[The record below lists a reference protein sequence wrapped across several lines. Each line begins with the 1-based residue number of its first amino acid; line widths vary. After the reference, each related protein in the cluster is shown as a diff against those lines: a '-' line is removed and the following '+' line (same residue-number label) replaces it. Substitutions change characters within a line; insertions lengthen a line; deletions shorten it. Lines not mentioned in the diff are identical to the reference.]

1 MPDKRKH
8 RGRHPDDD
16 RLFAPSAH
24 APLRLA
30 VDEYAWLLTRGYA
43 ELSARKLVG
52 DHHGLTARQRM
63 AVRRGACSDQALDG
77 RRTKRIESERLT
89 GRALGIDG
97 YNLLI
102 TIEAA
107 LSGGLVFIGRDG
119 CYRDLASV
127 HGTYRKV
134 EETIPAV
141 DIICAYVAGLDPAQV
156 TFLLDRPVANS
167 GRLRALLVERV
178 ATFREANPASPQW
191 QIGLADNPDA
201 DLALFDGVVA
211 TSDSVVLD
219 RCAAWINLAA
229 HIIDDRL
236 PNTSL
241 IDLRVPPNP
250 VRHKDC
256 IGRRW
261 GR

>member
-1 MPDKRKH
+1 VPDKRKH

-16 RLFAPSAH
+16 RLFAPSAQ
-24 APLRLA
+24 APLRRA

-43 ELSARKLVG
+43 ELSALKLVG
-52 DHHGLTARQRM
+52 DHYDLTVRQRM
-63 AVRRGACSDQALDG
+63 AVRRGACSDHALHE
-77 RRTKRIESERLT
+77 RLTKRIGPRELT
-89 GRALGIDG
+89 GRNLGVDG

-141 DIICAYVAGLDPAQV
+141 DIICAFVAGLDPAQV
-156 TFLLDRPVANS
+156 TVLLDRPVANS
-167 GRLRALLVERV
+167 GRLRALMAERV
-178 ATFREANPASPQW
+178 ATFRETRPVAPQW
-191 QIGLADNPDA
+191 HIDLADQPDV
-201 DLALFDGVVA
+201 DLAAFEGVVA

-219 RCAAWINLAA
+219 RCAAWINLTER
-229 HIIDDRL
+229 IINEQL

-241 IDLRVPPNP
+241 VDLRTT
-250 VRHKDC
+250 HQT
-256 IGRRW
+256 
-261 GR
+261 